1 MQEKRRK
8 YSPEFKAEA
17 ARLVIETSRPIVEVA
32 RELGIHEGTLGAWV
46 NNTGSSM
53 PAMNHR

>member
-8 YSPEFKAEA
+8 YSPELKAEA

-32 RELGIHEGTLGAWV
+32 RELGIHEGTLGQC
-46 NNTGSSM
+46 
-53 PAMNHR
+53 R